1 KWGEYV
7 HKTDLRH
14 MLETKRH
21 LQEYMSKRRNLSHFL
36 WHSVVVLLREKGNAR
51 SLREVA
57 VTLGFSRSTCRCG
70 PRNLTSVFQ
79 IACTNFHSLCC

>member
-1 KWGEYV
+1 
-7 HKTDLRH
+7 

-57 VTLGFSRSTCRCG
+57 VSILGPPAPLESFV
-70 PRNLTSVFQ
+70 PRVVLQ
-79 IACTNFHSLCC
+79 GW

>member
-1 KWGEYV
+1 
-7 HKTDLRH
+7 

-57 VTLGFSRSTCRCG
+57 VSILGPPAASRVLCPQSGATGLVNTLE
-70 PRNLTSVFQ
+70 
-79 IACTNFHSLCC
+79 ASLQPLCHPSY